1 MRAAK
6 RYLVVV
12 LALGLAWA
20 PAAYGQP
27 AKKDGKAGP
36 KPVIA
41 VFSLGSSI
49 LEAPMGDDL
58 LFGSAGGV
66 PLTDL
71 VARMKKARDDKNVKA
86 VVLLMEGVG
95 FSLAQAEELRQV
107 TDQIRASGKE
117 IHTHL
122 DALSTRGYALASGAT
137 RISMVPTGMV
147 MIMGFYAESPYL
159 RGLLDKIG
167 VKPDFMTCGEYKSA
181 AEMFM
186 RTGPSPEAERMQNWM
201 LDSLYSSYVDLVARG
216 RGVKPEKVRSWIDG
230 GLYTADKARE
240 AGIIDKVQHRR
251 ELVAELKAKYGADVP
266 LDLGYGKK
274 KRGGEI
280 DFSSPL
286 GLFKFWADLLE
297 GGKRKPSTKD
307 AVAIVYVEGPIMT
320 GKADASP
327 FGAFQGAYSTTLRK
341 ALDKAADDKTVK
353 AVVLRVNSPGGS
365 AAASEIILDATKRVK
380 AQKPFVV
387 SMGAVAGSG
396 GYYVACGADTIFAD
410 ATTITASIGVVSG
423 KLATTDMWNKIGVTW
438 SAHQRGASAGMLG
451 SDKVFT
457 DSERKRMREFMD
469 DVYGVFKG
477 HVVAIRGKRLKKP
490 IDELA
495 GGRVFTGKQALE
507 LGLVDK
513 LGTLDDAIGH
523 VAKLA
528 KLKDFDLRVIP
539 EPKSFIELLLE
550 DFSDGEREDNRI
562 GMRIGMTPGRP
573 SSLLELALPH
583 LKGLERDRLEAVTAA
598 LRRLDLI
605 QQERAVMIMPEI
617 LIGN

>member
-6 RYLVVV
+6 SYLVVV

-20 PAAYGQP
+20 PAAFGQS
-27 AKKDGKAGP
+27 AKKDAKEAP

-41 VFSLGSSI
+41 VFSLGAPV

-66 PLTDL
+66 PLKDL

-107 TDQIRASGKE
+107 LDQIRTSGKE
-117 IHTHL
+117 IHAHFDVLT
-122 DALSTRGYALASGAT
+122 TRGYALASGASK
-137 RISMVPTGMV
+137 ISMVPTGMV
-147 MIMGFYAESPYL
+147 MVMGFYGESLYL

-167 VKPDFMTCGEYKSA
+167 VKPDFMTCGAYKSA

-186 RTGPSPEAERMQNWM
+186 RTGPSPEADRMQNWL

-230 GLYTADKARE
+230 GLYTADKARQ
-240 AGIIDKVQHRR
+240 AGIIDKVQHCQ
-251 ELVAELKAKYGADVP
+251 EFVAELKAKYGADVV
-266 LDLGYGKK
+266 LDRSYGKK
-274 KRGGEI
+274 KRGSEI
-280 DFSSPL
+280 DLSSPL
-286 GLFKFWADLLE
+286 GLFKFWADLFE

-307 AVAIVYVEGPIMT
+307 AVAIVYVEGPIMP

-327 FGAFQGAYSTTLRK
+327 FGILQGAYSTTLRK
-341 ALDKAADDKTVK
+341 ALEKAAEDKTVK

-365 AAASEIILDATKRVK
+365 AVASEIILDATKRLK

-423 KLATTDMWNKIGVTW
+423 KLATTDMWNKIGITW
-438 SAHQRGASAGMLG
+438 STRQRGANAGMLG

-457 DSERKRMREFMD
+457 DSERQRMRELMD

-495 GGRVFTGKQALE
+495 GGRVFTGRQALE

-513 LGTLDDAIGH
+513 LGTLDDAIAQ
-523 VAKLA
+523 VAKQA
-528 KLKDFDLRVIP
+528 KLKDYDVRVIP
-539 EPKSFIELLLE
+539 EPKNFLEMLLE
-550 DFSDGEREDNRI
+550 DLSDGERDDNRI
-562 GMRIGMTPGRP
+562 GM
-573 SSLLELALPH
+573 SLGKPASLVDLALPH
-583 LKGLERDRLEAVTAA
+583 LKGLERDRLQAVIAA
-598 LRRLDLI
+598 LRRLDLF

-617 LIGN
+617 VIGN

>member
-1 MRAAK
+1 MRTAK
-6 RYLVVV
+6 RCLIV
-12 LALGLAWA
+12 AFAIGLMWT
-20 PAAYGQP
+20 PAVYG
-27 AKKDGKAGP
+27 ASSGKEEKGGA

-41 VFSLGSSI
+41 VFALSGPI
-49 LEAPMGDDL
+49 VETPMGEDL
-58 LFGSAGGV
+58 LFGPTGAV

-86 VVLLMEGVG
+86 VVLLMEGAG

-107 TDQIRASGKE
+107 LDQVRGSGKE
-117 IHTHL
+117 IHAHF
-122 DALSTRGYALASGAT
+122 DVLSTRGYALASGAT
-137 RISMVPTGMV
+137 KISMVPTGMV
-147 MIMGFYAESPYL
+147 MVMGFYAESPYL
-159 RGLLDKIG
+159 RGLLDTIG
-167 VKPDFMTCGEYKSA
+167 VKPDFMTCGDYKTA

-186 RTGPSPEAERMQNWM
+186 RKGPSPAAERMQNWM

-216 RGVKPEKVRSWIDG
+216 RGVKPEQVRSWIDG
-230 GLYTADKARE
+230 GLYTAERAKQ

-251 ELVAELKAKYGADVP
+251 EFVAELKAKYGADVP
-266 LDLGYGKK
+266 LDLSYGKK
-274 KRGGEI
+274 KRSGEI
-280 DFSSPL
+280 DLSSPL
-286 GLFKFWADLLE
+286 GLFKFWAELLD
-297 GGKRKPSTKD
+297 GGKRRASTKD

-327 FGAFQGAYSTTLRK
+327 FGVMQGAYSTPLRK
-341 ALDKAADDKTVK
+341 ALEKAAADKTVK

-365 AAASEIILDATKRVK
+365 VVASEIILDATKRVK
-380 AQKPFVV
+380 AQKPLVV
-387 SMGAVAGSG
+387 SMGGVAGSG
-396 GYYVACGADTIFAD
+396 GYYVACGSETIFAD

-423 KLATTDMWNKIGVTW
+423 KLATTDLWNKLGVTW
-438 SAHQRGASAGMLG
+438 SANQRGANAGMLA

-457 DSERKRMREFMD
+457 DAERKRMRQFMD

-513 LGTLDDAIGH
+513 IGTLDDAIGH
-523 VAKLA
+523 VAKQA
-528 KLKDFDLRVIP
+528 KLKDYEVRVIP
-539 EPKSFIELLLE
+539 EPRSFMEMLFEGLSE
-550 DFSDGEREDNRI
+550 GERDDS
-562 GMRIGMTPGRP
+562 RIGMTAGRP

-598 LRRLDLI
+598 LRRLDLL
-605 QQERAVMIMPEI
+605 QQQRAVMMMPEI
-617 LIGN
+617 VIGN